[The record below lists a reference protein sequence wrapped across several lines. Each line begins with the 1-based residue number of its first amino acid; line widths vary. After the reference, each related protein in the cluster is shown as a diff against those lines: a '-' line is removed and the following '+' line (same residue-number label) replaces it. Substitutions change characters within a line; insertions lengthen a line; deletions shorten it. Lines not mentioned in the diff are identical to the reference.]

1 MVTKTLITK
10 MIMITS
16 KKEVTKEHNERRKRE
31 RERENSRQKEKTKT
45 KKGYTFFKL

>member
-1 MVTKTLITK
+1 
-10 MIMITS
+10 MITS